1 MKRRLLGTLNGHLKR
16 AACFAA
22 LFICAGS
29 ASAED
34 ARIVSNNGGLELVGR
49 LLDFD
54 GTYLQVASQ
63 HGAVTV
69 LYDNVT
75 CEGADCPV
83 DGAFVPRVRLTAV
96 SEIADVLLPGLTQR
110 FATMN
115 GLRARTDQGADG
127 HLVMSLE
134 DQSGP
139 IARFDIRAASAEES
153 FADLVS
159 LEADIILSRREISE
173 AESEMAEEA
182 LVAKFDEIG
191 QNMVIGYDALIPVV
205 SPSRDV
211 GSISPRGLLEIF
223 RGNVSDWSELGSD
236 DGPIRLQLAVDAP
249 AFGVQARAGAVKH
262 ADFET
267 AVAVVVSDPNALGM
281 VSFQKSG
288 FSQQIDLVDTCG
300 FVATPDQSAIKTGD
314 YPLTVPIYLYHA
326 DRRMPEIVTE
336 FLEWLPSPQAQLVV
350 RRSGFVDAGL
360 LPIPLDMQG
369 QRFVNAIQ
377 SADGPE
383 DLVKLQ
389 ELTLDLA
396 ERTRLSMSFRFRP
409 GGSDLDASSRA
420 QLLRLVQSIEDGA
433 FDGRTI
439 LLVGFSDGQ
448 GSAELN
454 QNLSERRADAVS
466 RALLENLSEVIQERL
481 NVETVGFG
489 EVLPV
494 GCDDTAWGRQQN
506 RRVELWVGD

>member
-1 MKRRLLGTLNGHLKR
+1 MIRRLLGTFFGPSKR
-16 AACFAA
+16 AAFFAA
-22 LFICAGS
+22 LFFCAGPLV
-29 ASAED
+29 AED
-34 ARIVSNNGGLELVGR
+34 ARITSKNGGLELVGR

-75 CEGADCPV
+75 CEGADCPT

-96 SEIADVLLPGLTQR
+96 PDIAEILLPALTQR

-115 GLRARTDQGADG
+115 GLRSRTNQGADG

-134 DQSGP
+134 DASGTV
-139 IARFDIRAASAEES
+139 ALFDIR
-153 FADLVS
+153 S

-173 AESEMAEEA
+173 AESDMAAEA
-182 LVAKFDEIG
+182 NIAQFDGIG

-205 SPSRDV
+205 SPNRTI
-211 GSISPRGLLEIF
+211 GSISPRGLQEVF
-223 RGNVSDWSELGSD
+223 RGNVSDWSDLGSNA
-236 DGPIRLQLAVDAP
+236 GPIRLQLAEDAP
-249 AFGVQARAGAVKH
+249 RFGVEARAGAARH

-267 AVAVVVSDPNALGM
+267 TVAAVVSDSNALGI

-300 FVATPDQSAIKTGD
+300 FVATADQSSIKTGD

-326 DRRMPEIVTE
+326 DRRMPEVVTE
-336 FLEWLPSPQAQLVV
+336 FLDWLPSPQAQLVV

-377 SADGPE
+377 SAEGPAE
-383 DLVKLQ
+383 LVKLQ
-389 ELTLDLA
+389 ELTQDLA
-396 ERTRLSMSFRFRP
+396 ERTRLSMSFRFQP

-433 FDGRTI
+433 FNGRAV

-448 GSAELN
+448 GSSELN

-466 RALLENLSEVIQERL
+466 RALEENLSDDVL
-481 NVETVGFG
+481 SKLTVETTGFG